1 LELDVPEPVM
11 SGVDDGLP
19 SKRAATCSFVESVP
33 PVGLLRRM
41 TEAALL
47 PLNVKFETEPVIG
60 ADIAMRAAS
69 PE

>member
-1 LELDVPEPVM
+1 
-11 SGVDDGLP
+11 
-19 SKRAATCSFVESVP
+19 
-33 PVGLLRRM
+33 M